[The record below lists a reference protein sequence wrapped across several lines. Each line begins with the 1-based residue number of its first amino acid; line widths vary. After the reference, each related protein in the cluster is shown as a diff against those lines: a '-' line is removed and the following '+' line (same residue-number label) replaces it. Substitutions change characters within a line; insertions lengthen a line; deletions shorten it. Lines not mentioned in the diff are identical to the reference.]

1 MFHFKINNGKNKD
14 VPPDTY
20 INTILVVKYQYKESD
35 REGFYGREY
44 DIVWHG
50 KS

>member
-20 INTILVVKYQYKESD
+20 INTILVVKYQYKESGQGGILWK
-35 REGFYGREY
+35 R
-44 DIVWHG
+44 I
-50 KS
+50 